1 MSFDHTIKAGTT
13 SKIIEFM
20 MRDSATGQGKTGL
33 NSSNTTCYYVREGV
47 TGGSAVTLNTG
58 IGGGYFSG
66 AFYPIT
72 SMNGMY
78 HFSIPNAALASGAE
92 AVTLLFTS
100 SGAIDKQIRIC
111 LLAVDLYDATDMG
124 VTNLANT
131 SPTVQQIVD
140 GVWDE
145 LSSAH
150 TSVGSF
156 GYYLDDQVSGATAP
170 TASEVSNAVW
180 TQNLATHSGNAGS
193 TAEALSNAVAPTVQ
207 QIVDGVWDEQIVTGG
222 HTTVGTFGHK
232 LYGLPEEDEV
242 ADAVWDELL
251 SGGHNITNSAAE
263 YLRNA
268 TGATAAEV
276 ADAVWDELQADH
288 VVAGS
293 FGEVATE
300 IASILVDTNDLQTNQ
315 GNWLTATGFST
326 HSAADVADAV
336 WDELQADHTT
346 AGTFGV
352 YLDSAVSGATAPT
365 EAEIY
370 TYFAA
375 STRPD
380 VFKADVSSLATS
392 SEIAAL
398 NDPTEAEI
406 YTYFTSVSRQD
417 AFKADVATLGSAV
430 AVVDSNVDAI
440 KAKTDQL
447 TFTVAGQ
454 LDANALTTAAP
465 TEAEIYAHFTLGSN
479 EDVFKT
485 DISGLP
491 SAASIADAVWD
502 ENVVGHTLAGSFG
515 EHLFT
520 RPSSSA
526 IADSVWD
533 EVILG
538 HNISGTFGEALS
550 VAPTAAEIY
559 AEFTTGSNEDAFK
572 ADVSGLATASSIT
585 SVASQITGLN
595 DPTEAEIYTYFTAAG
610 RQDTFKA
617 DVSGLATTLDVTS
630 NVPSEAE
637 IYSYFTNTTR
647 PDAFKANVSGLSTFD
662 PAVDIVANVNAVAT
676 VTGDVNTNAASR
688 IASQT
693 DISSLATAASIAA
706 LNDVSAADVY
716 AEFTNLG
723 NEDVFKA
730 DLSTLNDISAAEV
743 YNYFATPINAAAFK
757 ADVTALASQASVNTI
772 DANVDAIKVKT
783 DQMAFTTPNQLDVN
797 VVAGGGDDAATIYT
811 YFTSG
816 SNEDAF
822 KANVASLASQSD
834 VTDIKS
840 KTDQLAFTV
849 GGQVDANA
857 LTTVAPSV
865 GDIYTYLVDPSRV
878 DAFKADVSSVG
889 IDAAGVASAV
899 WDANVTSHVAAGTYG
914 QRVLRSSSHN
924 ATLQVTGSQHI
935 AADIHETQD
944 GVITAA
950 STSADFVDEIQNGLS
965 TFDHAVDAV
974 ITDTASREA
983 SKADI
988 SALASQAS
996 VDALN
1001 DLSGSEVAG
1010 SVWNALSA
1018 SYTLSGSF
1026 GEFLDGNVSNA
1037 GGTGNGLYRVDV
1049 LVQDASLA
1057 AVPNA
1062 RISVDGTSYE
1072 LTTKSDGI
1080 ATFMLDSG
1088 IYTLRCAPP
1097 EGYDVPADN
1106 VVTIVSSDIANTFT
1120 VNDTATPPSSSD
1132 VPWIG

>member
-20 MRDSATGQGKTGL
+20 MRDSTTGQGKTGL
-33 NSSNTTCYYVREGV
+33 TSSNTTCYYIREGAG
-47 TGGSAVTLNTG
+47 GGSAVSLNTG

-66 AFYPIT
+66 AFTNVT

-78 HFSIPNAALASGAE
+78 QFSIPNTILATGAD

-111 LLAVDLYDATDMG
+111 LLGVDLYDATDMG
-124 VTNLANT
+124 VTNLANAAPSLT
-131 SPTVQQIVD
+131 QIVD

-145 LSSAH
+145 AASGH
-150 TSVGSF
+150 TGVGTF

-180 TQNLATHSGNAGS
+180 TQNLATHSGTAGS
-193 TAEALSNAVAPTVQ
+193 TAEALSNAVPPTVA
-207 QIVDGVWDEQIVTGG
+207 QIVDGVWDELQSG
-222 HTTVGTFGHK
+222 HVVAGSFGAYLDASVSASGTSAA
-232 LYGLPEEDEV
+232 DI
-242 ADAVWDELL
+242 ADAVW
-251 SGGHNITNSAAE
+251 N
-263 YLRNA
+263 
-268 TGATAAEV
+268 
-276 ADAVWDELQADH
+276 ELQADH
-288 VVAGS
+288 VAAGS

-346 AGTFGV
+346 AGTFGN

-392 SEIAAL
+392 AEIAAL

-406 YTYFTSVSRQD
+406 YTYFTTLSRQD
-417 AFKADVATLGSAV
+417 TFKADVATLGSAV

-479 EDVFKT
+479 EDAFKA
-485 DISGLP
+485 DVSGLP
-491 SAASIADAVWD
+491 SAASIADAVWN

-538 HNISGTFGEALS
+538 HNISGTFGEALTDT
-550 VAPTAAEIY
+550 PTAAEIY

-572 ADVSGLATASSIT
+572 ADVSGLATASSVT

-595 DPTEAEIYTYFTAAG
+595 DPTEAEIYNYFTQLS
-610 RQDTFKA
+610 RQDAFKA
-617 DVSGLATTLDVTS
+617 DITGLATSLDVTS

-637 IYSYFTNTTR
+637 IYSYFTTATR
-647 PDAFKANVSGLSTFD
+647 PDAFKANVSGLSTFN
-662 PAVDIVANVNAVAT
+662 PSVDVVANVNAVAT

-706 LNDVSAADVY
+706 LNDVSAAEVY

-730 DLSTLNDISAAEV
+730 DLSTLNDITAADV
-743 YNYFATPINAAAFK
+743 YNYMSTPINAATFK
-757 ADVTALASQASVNTI
+757 ADVSSLATAAALTTV
-772 DANVDAIKVKT
+772 DAAVDAIKGKT
-783 DQMAFTTPNQLDVN
+783 DQMVFTTPNQLDVN

-822 KANVASLASQSD
+822 KANVASLASQAD
-834 VTDIKS
+834 VTAIKA
-840 KTDQLAFTV
+840 KTDQLVFTV

-857 LTTVAPSV
+857 KTTVAPSV
-865 GDIYTYLVDPSRV
+865 GEIYTYLVDPLRV

-899 WDANVTSHVAAGTYG
+899 WDANVTSHVASGTYG
-914 QRVLRSSSHN
+914 QRVLRSSNHN

-965 TFDHAVDAV
+965 TFDHAVDTV
-974 ITDTASREA
+974 VTDTASREA

-1001 DLSGSEVAG
+1001 DLSGSDVAG